1 MLRLTVRF
9 ESTNDSPALRDY
21 ANKRLSK
28 LTDYFDTDIDAKLNV
43 KTYPDKSGKVEFNTR
58 IDGVDYEA
66 VAVGRDV
73 YKLVDLIDEKVT
85 RQIHKTKTKQHRKAR
100 QI

>member
-43 KTYPDKSGKVEFNTR
+43 KVYPDKSGKVEFNTR

-73 YKLVDLIDEKVT
+73 YKLVDLVDEKVT
-85 RQIHKTKTKQHRKAR
+85 RQIRKTKTKQNRKAR

>member
-28 LTDYFDTDIDAKLNV
+28 LTDYFDKDIDANLNV
-43 KTYPDKSGKVEFNTR
+43 KTYPDKSGKAEFNTR

-66 VAVGRDV
+66 VAVGRDL
-73 YKLVDLIDEKVT
+73 YKLVDLIEEKVT

-100 QI
+100 HN